1 MFIIIS
7 KKRLEKMQNSIRIA
21 YAVVDHVL
29 EENHKLRDKIE
40 LLKADNLNLENVLAK
55 FNETDGNTNE
65 SNNN

>member
-21 YAVVDHVL
+21 YAAVDHVL

-40 LLKADNLNLENVLAK
+40 FLKADKLELETAIQK
-55 FNETDGNTNE
+55 LNETEDNTNE
-65 SNNN
+65 SDNN

>member
-21 YAVVDHVL
+21 YAAVDHVL

-40 LLKADNLNLENVLAK
+40 FLKADKLELETAIQK
-55 FNETDGNTNE
+55 LNETEGNTNE
-65 SNNN
+65 SDNN